1 MLNTIRAEAEYHA
14 RTGGMP
20 LDNPYPHDTEYR
32 GAWDRGFMDG
42 MLYVR
47 NELMVT
53 QKAFAKAVDAKLAIE
68 AELAQV
74 QAEYDAFLL
83 EQGYQ

>member
-1 MLNTIRAEAEYHA
+1 MLDTIRAEAEYHA

-42 MLYVR
+42 LLYLR
-47 NELMVT
+47 TELKVT
-53 QKAFAKAVDAKLAIE
+53 KKAFDKAVVENGILRAN
-68 AELAQV
+68 LAQV

>member
-1 MLNTIRAEAEYHA
+1 MLNTIHAEAEYHA

-20 LDNPYPHDTEYR
+20 TDNPYGKYSEYR
-32 GAWDRGFMDG
+32 AVWDYGFMQG
-42 MLYVR
+42 LLYVR
-47 NELMVT
+47 NDLKVT
-53 QKAFAKAVDAKLAIE
+53 QKAFAKAIDDKLAIE

>member
-42 MLYVR
+42 LLYLR

>member
-1 MLNTIRAEAEYHA
+1 MLNTIHAEAECHA

-42 MLYVR
+42 LLYLR

>member
-1 MLNTIRAEAEYHA
+1 MLNTIHAEAEYHA

-20 LDNPYPHDTEYR
+20 TDNPYPHDTEYR

-47 NELMVT
+47 NDLKVT

>member
-1 MLNTIRAEAEYHA
+1 MLNTIHAEAEYHA
-14 RTGGMP
+14 RTGGTP

-53 QKAFAKAVDAKLAIE
+53 QKAFAKAIDDKLAIE

-83 EQGYQ
+83 EQGY

>member
-1 MLNTIRAEAEYHA
+1 MLNTIHAEAQIAA
-14 RTGGMP
+14 RTGAYHT
-20 LDNPYPHDTEYR
+20 DNPYPRGTEQYV
-32 GAWDRGFMDG
+32 AWERGFMDG
-42 MLYVR
+42 MMYLR
-47 NELMVT
+47 TELKVT

-83 EQGYQ
+83 EQGY